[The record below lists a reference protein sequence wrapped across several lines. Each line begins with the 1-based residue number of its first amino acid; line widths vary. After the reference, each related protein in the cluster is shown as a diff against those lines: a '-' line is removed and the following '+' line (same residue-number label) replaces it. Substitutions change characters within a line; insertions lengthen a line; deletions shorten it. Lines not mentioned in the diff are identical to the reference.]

1 MLKNLSGYMDEATG
15 LANARY
21 FNEILDI
28 EWRRALVTKQSVAI
42 LLVGIDNFEP
52 LNQAFGPRSGDKYL
66 KRVATALT
74 KAVPRPNDEIA
85 RYSSDKFAIML
96 PGTHNTNTV
105 AERCRVAIEALGI
118 GHPERLTGVLTVSIG
133 ASMATPTVGLYPHA
147 IVKAAYQALH
157 RAKQFGGNKVMENQC
172 RHTKAPRVS
181 PDRG

>member
-1 MLKNLSGYMDEATG
+1 MRISGYVDEATG
-15 LANARY
+15 IANARY

-28 EWRRALVTKQSVAI
+28 EWRRALVTKQTIAI

-52 LNQAFGPRSGDKYL
+52 LDRAFGRRPVDKCL

-74 KAVPRPNDEIA
+74 KAVPRPNDKIA
-85 RYSSDKFAIML
+85 RYAGDEFAIML
-96 PGTHNTNTV
+96 PDTKNANTV

-133 ASMATPTVGLYPHA
+133 ASMAVPTVGLYPHA
-147 IVKAAYQALH
+147 IVKAAYQALY

-172 RHTKAPRVS
+172 RQTKTPRIS
-181 PDRG
+181 PDQG